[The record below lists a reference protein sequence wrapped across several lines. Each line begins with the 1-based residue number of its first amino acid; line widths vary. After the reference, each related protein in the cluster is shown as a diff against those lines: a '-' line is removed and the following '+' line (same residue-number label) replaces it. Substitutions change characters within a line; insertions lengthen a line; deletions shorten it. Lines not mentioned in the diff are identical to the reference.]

1 MADHP
6 FIAHNVRNNMKKIL
20 ALIPLTFLIFSCSK
34 TVLVATSKTKESIE
48 IRVSED
54 FIQGSEDIPLL
65 LGMNKI
71 FDDSL
76 GFDSS
81 SGSIMTSSYETQID
95 LERVKNFYH
104 RTLPQMGWKLVLSDI
119 TKSKFKR
126 EKEKLE
132 IDFVNQN
139 GKDIVRFF
147 LSSAV

>member
-1 MADHP
+1 VQNIVP
-6 FIAHNVRNNMKKIL
+6 QKKE
-20 ALIPLTFLIFSCSK
+20 P
-34 TVLVATSKTKESIE
+34 VE

-81 SGSIMTSSYETQID
+81 SGSIMTSSYETKID

-104 RTLPQMGWKLVLSDI
+104 KTLPQMGWKLVSSDI
-119 TKSKFKR
+119 AKSKFKR

>member
-1 MADHP
+1 
-6 FIAHNVRNNMKKIL
+6 MKKFL
-20 ALIPLTFLIFSCSK
+20 ALIPLTFLIFSCAK
-34 TVLVATSKTKESIE
+34 TIKNNAPKKETVE
-48 IRVSED
+48 VRVSED
-54 FIQGSEDIPLL
+54 FVQGSEDIPLL
-65 LGMNKI
+65 VGMNKI

-104 RTLPQMGWKLVLSDI
+104 KTLPQMGWKLVSSDI

-139 GKDIVRFF
+139 GKDVVRFF

>member
-1 MADHP
+1 
-6 FIAHNVRNNMKKIL
+6 MKKIL
-20 ALIPLTFLIFSCSK
+20 TLIPLTFLIFSCVK
-34 TVLVATSKTKESIE
+34 MVKNTVSQKKEPVE

-81 SGSIMTSSYETQID
+81 SGSIMTSSYETKID

-104 RTLPQMGWKLVLSDI
+104 KTLPQMGWKLVSSDI
-119 TKSKFKR
+119 AKSKFKR
-126 EKEKLE
+126 GKEKLE

-147 LSSAV
+147 LSSAI

>member
-1 MADHP
+1 
-6 FIAHNVRNNMKKIL
+6 MKKIL
-20 ALIPLTFLIFSCSK
+20 TLIPLTFLIFSCAK
-34 TVLVATSKTKESIE
+34 TLQNNISQKKEPVE

-81 SGSIMTSSYETQID
+81 SGSIMTSSYETKID

-104 RTLPQMGWKLVLSDI
+104 KTLPQMGWKLISSDI
-119 TKSKFKR
+119 AKSKFKR
-126 EKEKLE
+126 GKEKLE
-132 IDFVNQN
+132 IDFVNRN

>member
-1 MADHP
+1 
-6 FIAHNVRNNMKKIL
+6 MKKIL
-20 ALIPLTFLIFSCSK
+20 TLIPLTFLIFSCVK
-34 TVLVATSKTKESIE
+34 TLKNTVSQKKEPVE

-104 RTLPQMGWKLVLSDI
+104 KTLPQMGWKLVLSDI
-119 TKSKFKR
+119 GKSKFKR

-139 GKDIVRFF
+139 GKNIVRFF

>member
-1 MADHP
+1 
-6 FIAHNVRNNMKKIL
+6 MKKIL
-20 ALIPLTFLIFSCSK
+20 TLIPLTFLIFSCAK
-34 TVLVATSKTKESIE
+34 TLQNNISQKKEPVE

-104 RTLPQMGWKLVLSDI
+104 KTLPQMGWKLVLSDI
-119 TKSKFKR
+119 GKSKFKR

-132 IDFVNQN
+132 IDFVNRN
-139 GKDIVRFF
+139 GKNIVRFF

>member
-1 MADHP
+1 MVDHP
-6 FIAHNVRNNMKKIL
+6 FIAPNVRNNMKKIL
-20 ALIPLTFLIFSCSK
+20 ALIPLTFLIFSCAK
-34 TVLVATSKTKESIE
+34 TLQNNISQKKEPVE

-104 RTLPQMGWKLVLSDI
+104 KTLPQMGWKLVSSDI
-119 TKSKFKR
+119 AKSKFKR

-139 GKDIVRFF
+139 GKNIVRFF